1 MKRLLLVLLCA
12 CAIAPA
18 QDDPV
23 ADHFVPPEQIMR
35 HQSELG
41 ITAAQREQI
50 KQQVRNAQMRFT
62 ELQWDLQADMEA
74 LSKLLE
80 DRNVSEAAVIEQL
93 DSVLAAEAD
102 IKRTQVSMLIAL
114 RKVLTEEQLEEARAL
129 THRGYPA
136 RRQMREL
143 ERQMA
148 RAEREMASAVKQKV
162 KAVLEKK
169 FGKERATPAPSPAP
183 VPPAPPAAPR
193 N

>member
-1 MKRLLLVLLCA
+1 MKRLVLIFFCA

-41 ITAAQREQI
+41 ITTAQREQI

-129 THRGYPA
+129 TNRGYPA

-143 ERQMA
+143 ERQMV
-148 RAEREMASAVKQKV
+148 RAEREMASAARERARAMEQK
-162 KAVLEKK
+162 LRREM
-169 FGKERATPAPSPAP
+169 ATPAPSPAL
-183 VPPAPPAAPR
+183 PAPPAAPR